1 MKTKI
6 FMLVLVFGMV
16 TMQVEARELF
26 KQVKQL
32 NTVIQKARKGQNGQV
47 FDDFKSSSDETSQ
60 SSKDEVTLIVSAD
73 GATKDEAT
81 KVALRS
87 AIEQAY
93 GTFVSANTTILNDEL
108 VKDEI
113 VTVSTGNIKDFKEI
127 SCEQMPSGKF
137 FVTLQATVSVF
148 QLISYAKSKGAETE
162 FAGVTFAINLRM
174 KELNKQNESKV
185 LDNMF
190 LQLNSL
196 SNLFDF
202 EMELGEPKFKRGRT
216 VSADMEVMDDISLSE
231 ILGGNNETE
240 ESDCIVEGTIYL
252 LYNANTQLYN
262 DIIFNTLSSLSLSED
277 ERKEYVELGIPYY
290 SFFLPEPFG
299 NRRDESFV
307 FYLRTRLDEN
317 KFLTN
322 ESGRIDKDNY
332 LLRSAKNFVISDN
345 ISSPTKLKIEFKG
358 IQLYYDGSQRADPF
372 TYYKGYKSLGRYLKS
387 VTVTGKKDVKQCR
400 KIGDRVGS
408 CPITI
413 YIPKGEVAKYSVFK
427 IEAQ

>member
-1 MKTKI
+1 MEMKTKI
-6 FMLVLVFGMV
+6 FMLVLVLGMV
-16 TMQVEARELF
+16 TMQVEARGLF

-32 NTVIQKARKGQNGQV
+32 KTAIQKARKGQNGQV
-47 FDDFKSSSDETSQ
+47 SDDFKSSSDETSQ
-60 SSKDEVTLIVSAD
+60 SSEDEVTLVVSAD

-137 FVTLQATVSVF
+137 FVTLQATVSVS

-216 VSADMEVMDDISLSE
+216 VSADMDEISLSE
-231 ILGGNNETE
+231 FLGGNNETE

-299 NRRDESFV
+299 NRSDASFI

-322 ESGRIDKDNY
+322 ESGRRIDKDNY

-345 ISSPTKLKIEFKG
+345 ISSPTKLNIEFKG

-408 CPITI
+408 RPITI